1 MPVMMYGARLLDHAK
16 GLVERREQLFGGL
29 MVAVSGLSFGTLS
42 VFNRA
47 LAEAGVPVAQMSFLR
62 FLGGAAVLWAIALS
76 RNEPAPLPRGK
87 LAGLFALGVLFVG
100 EAWLYFESSR
110 RIPIAVTAVL
120 LYLFPALVALVS
132 RVIFGERLGVVGLV
146 ALALSLSGTAL
157 VVGAPAGALEVLGV
171 LLGVG
176 SAVAYSGYVL
186 VGSRVQ
192 PGVPPTFASAV
203 ISTSA
208 AAVFAIGAI
217 VQGETSFSG
226 AASAWPSVVGLVLL
240 GSVVPV
246 PLLLFGMARIGANR
260 ASVISTL
267 EPVSAAI
274 CGLLF
279 LGETMTALQWLG
291 AAAVVSA
298 ALVASRR

>member
-1 MPVMMYGARLLDHAK
+1 VD
-16 GLVERREQLFGGL
+16 RRAQLIGGL
-29 MVAVSGLSFGTLS
+29 MVAISGLSFGTLS

-47 LAEAGVPVAQMSFLR
+47 LAQADVPVAQMSFLR
-62 FLGGAAVLWAIALS
+62 FLGGAAVLWALALA
-76 RNEPAPLPRGK
+76 RREVAPLGRAK
-87 LAGLFALGVLFVG
+87 LAGFVTLGALFVG

-120 LYLFPALVALVS
+120 LYLFPSLVALVS
-132 RVIFGERLGVVGLV
+132 RVVFHERLGAAGAFALV
-146 ALALSLSGTAL
+146 LSLGGTAL
-157 VVGAPAGALEVLGV
+157 VVGTPAGSLEVLGV

-186 VGSRVQ
+186 LGARVQ

-208 AAVFAIGAI
+208 ALLFALASLA
-217 VQGETSFSG
+217 QGQTSFSG
-226 AASAWPSVVGLVLL
+226 ALSAWPSVLGMVLL

-260 ASVISTL
+260 ASIISTL
-267 EPVSAAI
+267 EPVAAAL

-279 LGETMTALQWLG
+279 LGETMSALQWLG
-291 AAAVVSA
+291 AGAVVAAV
-298 ALVASRR
+298 LVASRR

>member
-1 MPVMMYGARLLDHAK
+1 MD
-16 GLVERREQLFGGL
+16 RRAQLFGGL

-62 FLGGAAVLWAIALS
+62 FLGGAVVLWAIALA
-76 RNEPAPLPRGK
+76 RREVAPLARAK
-87 LAGLFALGVLFVG
+87 LAGFFTLGVLFVG

-120 LYLFPALVALVS
+120 LYLFPSLVALVS
-132 RVIFGERLGVVGLV
+132 RVVFHERLGVAGVI
-146 ALALSLSGTAL
+146 ALGLSLGGTAL
-157 VVGAPAGALEVLGV
+157 VVGTPSGALEVLGV

-186 VGSRVQ
+186 LGARVQ
-192 PGVPPTFASAV
+192 AGVPAAFASAV

-208 AAVFAIGAI
+208 AVVFGLASLAR
-217 VQGETSFSG
+217 GETALGG
-226 AASAWPSVVGLVLL
+226 ALSAWPAVAGMVLL

-267 EPVSAAI
+267 EPVAAAI

-279 LGETMTALQWLG
+279 LGETMTPLQWLG
-291 AAAVVSA
+291 AGSVVTAV
-298 ALVASRR
+298 LVASRR